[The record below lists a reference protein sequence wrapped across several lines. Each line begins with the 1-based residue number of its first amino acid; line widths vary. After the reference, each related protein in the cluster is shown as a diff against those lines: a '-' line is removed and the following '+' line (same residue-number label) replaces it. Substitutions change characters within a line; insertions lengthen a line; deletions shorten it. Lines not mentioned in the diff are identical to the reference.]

1 MLLVIKLSKKKN
13 NNKQS
18 KFPFFNE
25 IKKMKNSFKKMID
38 KMSDEEFLE
47 MTLFL
52 MTCSDGYDEDFDE
65 DDEWEYQAEKF
76 CYNRKNN
83 IRNFPITENDNMPF

>member
-18 KFPFFNE
+18 NFLFSNE
-25 IKKMKNSFKKMID
+25 IKRMKDSFKKMID

-52 MTCSDGYDEDFDE
+52 MTCSDGYIEDFDE
-65 DDEWEYQAEKF
+65 DEELDYQEEKF
-76 CYNRKNN
+76 SSNRKNN
-83 IRNFPITENDNMPF
+83 ISNFPITENDNVPF